1 MNSRAWMI
9 GILLILAVIC
19 STALA
24 MVDIK
29 IAPVIEK
36 NNQIKYMKSVL
47 DVFSISYD
55 SKNQDSVISIYSES
69 IEEKDIEGLKLF
81 SDKKSGQKAISC
93 SGGGFQAQITL
104 LVALKDN
111 TITGF
116 KVLDQVET
124 PGLGA
129 RIMEDGFQKSFIGKK
144 VDNGIK
150 YVTNGKAGENE
161 FDAITGATE
170 TSKALQRILNKGFAK
185 YFELM
190 KKQGA

>member
-1 MNSRAWMI
+1 MNSRVWMI

-24 MVDIK
+24 LVDIK

-47 DVFSISYD
+47 DVFGVSYD
-55 SKNQDSVISIYSES
+55 ALNQDSVISTYKES
-69 IEEKDIEGLKLF
+69 IEEKDIEGLKIF
-81 SDKKSGQKAISC
+81 SEKKSGQTAISC
-93 SGGGFQAQITL
+93 TGGGFQAQITL

-111 TITGF
+111 SITGF
-116 KVLDQVET
+116 KVLDQTET

-129 RIMEDGFQKSFIGKK
+129 RITEENFQKSFIGKR

-150 YVTNGKAGENE
+150 LVKTGNAGETE

-170 TSKALQRILNKGFAK
+170 TSKAVQRILNNGFSK